1 MKIWNI
7 LLSLAIK
14 VKIMDKSSKLLSN
27 GRITIFTPLFIFCIF
42 RSIRF
47 KKITPPIL
55 LDSLF
60 ENKTPQKRQLK
71 TNIQLT

>member
-7 LLSLAIK
+7 LLSPAIK
-14 VKIMDKSSKLLSN
+14 VKIMDKSSKFLSN
-27 GRITIFTPLFIFCIF
+27 GGVTVFTPLFIFSIF

-47 KKITPPIL
+47 NKITLPIL

-60 ENKTPQKRQLK
+60 GNKTPQKRQLK